1 LERRPDIREAE
12 ASLIAANAKI
22 GVAKAAYFPQISL
35 TGTAGYESSSLGS
48 LFTSPSGVW
57 TFAGSLTQP
66 IFEGGRLR
74 SNVRLSEAQRD
85 EMLLTY
91 QQTIQSAFRDVSN
104 GLVAYRKYRES
115 RLQQEHLTDSAHEA
129 LQLSQIR
136 FKSGTS
142 DYLEVLTNDTNY
154 FNDQLLLVQA
164 QFNELQT
171 LVQLYQA
178 LGGGWQSPH
187 SPNIAP

>member
-1 LERRPDIREAE
+1 
-12 ASLIAANAKI
+12 
-22 GVAKAAYFPQISL
+22 
-35 TGTAGYESSSLGS
+35 
-48 LFTSPSGVW
+48 
-57 TFAGSLTQP
+57 
-66 IFEGGRLR
+66 
-74 SNVRLSEAQRD
+74 
-85 EMLLTY
+85 MLLTY

-104 GLVAYRKYRES
+104 GLVAYRKYREF
-115 RLQQEHLTDSAHEA
+115 RIQQEHLTDSAHEA
-129 LQLSQIR
+129 VQLSQIR

-187 SPNIAP
+187 SPSIAP